1 MKTANS
7 IRSLAVQMASSMA
20 PLVLPAYSSRCFAR
34 HARSTSLSALRQSL
48 MIKSG
53 VGIFGVFGCSCCCVP
68 RCDPTQEHTCELG
81 VDKELSATS
90 SSKLKPLSLSKQV

>member
-53 VGIFGVFGCSCCCVP
+53 VGIFGVFGCSCCC
-68 RCDPTQEHTCELG
+68 RSRDATQEHTCELG